1 MASFGYE
8 DLGLEETLD
17 RIAEGYQEHMDG
29 KLGFP
34 HEIGLVLG
42 YPPVDVEGFIKKG
55 GRDFYIPDIGKC
67 METWKMR

>member
-1 MASFGYE
+1 MRI
-8 DLGLEETLD
+8 LGLEETLD

-42 YPPVDVEGFIKKG
+42 Y
-55 GRDFYIPDIGKC
+55 RQW
-67 METWKMR
+67 M